1 MPNKNITTVPPPEHS
16 FMEIIE
22 NNSFTYD
29 GYQVV
34 RGEFFSHIH
43 EPSFTFNNNKVYLN
57 MACIRK
63 LPQTE
68 YVQILVHPEEKKL
81 AVRPC
86 REEEKDSFRWC
97 TKNTEKRT
105 PKQITC
111 RVFYAKILS
120 LMGWSSQYRYKLLG
134 KLIHSNGEL
143 LFIFDLK
150 TPEVYPRTIK
160 SENINGSHFPN
171 YPESWKNQFGIS
183 MEEHQRA
190 LQVNI
195 FDGYAIFDIQNISGK
210 FGSVKPEYIKQQEVI
225 EDVTQNE
232 KQTSHFY

>member
-1 MPNKNITTVPPPEHS
+1 MIPDKSTSTVSQPKS
-16 FMEIIE
+16 SSMEVTE
-22 NNSFTYD
+22 DNSFTYE

-34 RGEFFSHIH
+34 RGEFFAHIH

-68 YVQILVHPEEKKL
+68 YVQILVHPEDKKL

-97 TKNTEKRT
+97 TKNAKNRG

-111 RVFYAKILS
+111 RVFYAKILT
-120 LMGWSSQYRYKLLG
+120 LMDWSPQYRYKLLG
-134 KLIHSNGEL
+134 KLIQSNGEL

-150 TPEVYPRTIK
+150 NPEIYPRAIK
-160 SENINGSHFPN
+160 SGAAKRTQLPN

-183 MEEHQRA
+183 MEEHQKS

-195 FDGYAIFDIQNISGK
+195 FDGYAIFDIQNTSFK
-210 FGSVKPEYIKQQEVI
+210 SSSKNPKHTDPQEGTENVS
-225 EDVTQNE
+225 QN
-232 KQTSHFY
+232 

>member
-1 MPNKNITTVPPPEHS
+1 MTPDNHPQTVSPPERNS
-16 FMEIIE
+16 MEIVE
-22 NNSFTYD
+22 DNSFSYE

-34 RGEFFSHIH
+34 RGEFFAHIH
-43 EPSFTFNNNKVYLN
+43 EPSFTFNDNKVYLN

-68 YVQILVHPEEKKL
+68 YVHILVHPEEKRL

-97 TKNTEKRT
+97 TKNAKRRG

-111 RVFYAKILS
+111 RVFYAKIFS
-120 LMGWSSQYRYKLLG
+120 LMGWNPQYRYKLLG
-134 KLIHSNGEL
+134 KLIKSNGEL

-150 TPEVYPRTIK
+150 TPEIYPRTVRSGESK
-160 SENINGSHFPN
+160 GVQLPN

-183 MEEHQRA
+183 MEEHQKT

-195 FDGYAIFDIQNISGK
+195 FDGYAIFDIRSASGK
-210 FGSVKPEYIKQQEVI
+210 SATTQPEYTDSQEKINNVI
-225 EDVTQNE
+225 
-232 KQTSHFY
+232 QT

>member
-1 MPNKNITTVPPPEHS
+1 MKPVNPIQTVSPPDRNS
-16 FMEIIE
+16 MEIVE
-22 NNSFTYD
+22 DNSFSYD

-34 RGEFFSHIH
+34 RGEFFAHIH
-43 EPSFTFNNNKVYLN
+43 EPSFTFNDNKVYLN

-68 YVQILVHPEEKKL
+68 YVQILVHPEEKRL

-86 REEEKDSFRWC
+86 KEEEKDSFRWC
-97 TKNTEKRT
+97 TNNAKKRG

-111 RVFYAKILS
+111 RVFYAKIFS
-120 LMGWSSQYRYKLLG
+120 LMGWNPQYRYKLLG

-150 TPEVYPRTIK
+150 TPEIYPRVAK
-160 SENINGSHFPN
+160 FREAKNSQLPN

-183 MEEHQRA
+183 MKEHQKT

-195 FDGYAIFDIQNISGK
+195 FDGYAIFDIQNTIVK
-210 FGSVKPEYIKQQEVI
+210 SVPRQPEHTDSQEKIK
-225 EDVTQNE
+225 DVA
-232 KQTSHFY
+232 QT

>member
-1 MPNKNITTVPPPEHS
+1 MIPDNHARTVSPPERS
-16 FMEIIE
+16 SMETVE
-22 NNSFTYD
+22 DNSFSYD

-34 RGEFFSHIH
+34 RGEFFAHIH
-43 EPSFTFNNNKVYLN
+43 EPAFTFNDNKVYLN

-97 TKNTEKRT
+97 TKNAKKRG

-111 RVFYAKILS
+111 RVFYAKIFS
-120 LMGWSSQYRYKLLG
+120 LMGWNPQYRYKLLG
-134 KLIHSNGEL
+134 KLIQSNKEL

-150 TPEVYPRTIK
+150 TPEIYPCAAKPGGAK
-160 SENINGSHFPN
+160 SAQLPN

-183 MEEHQRA
+183 MEEHQKT

-195 FDGYAIFDIQNISGK
+195 FDGYAIFDIQSTAGK
-210 FGSVKPEYIKQQEVI
+210 SAPAQPEYTDSQEKI
-225 EDVTQNE
+225 NNVTQ
-232 KQTSHFY
+232 T

>member
-1 MPNKNITTVPPPEHS
+1 MKPGNPIPTVSPPDRNT
-16 FMEIIE
+16 MEIVE
-22 NNSFTYD
+22 DNSFSYD

-34 RGEFFSHIH
+34 RGEFFAHIH
-43 EPSFTFNNNKVYLN
+43 EPSFTFNDNKVYLN

-68 YVQILVHPEEKKL
+68 YVQILVHPEEKRL

-97 TKNTEKRT
+97 TNNAKKRG

-111 RVFYAKILS
+111 RVFYAKIFS
-120 LMGWSSQYRYKLLG
+120 LMGWNPQYRYKLLG

-150 TPEVYPRTIK
+150 TPEIYPRIAK
-160 SENINGSHFPN
+160 SRETKNSQLPN

-183 MEEHQRA
+183 MKEHQKT

-195 FDGYAIFDIQNISGK
+195 FDGYAIFDIRNTTVK
-210 FGSVKPEYIKQQEVI
+210 SVPRQPEHTDLQEKIK
-225 EDVTQNE
+225 DVA
-232 KQTSHFY
+232 QT

>member
-1 MPNKNITTVPPPEHS
+1 MTPDNYILTFTPPEHNS
-16 FMEIIE
+16 MEIVE
-22 NNSFTYD
+22 DNSFSYD

-34 RGEFFSHIH
+34 RGEFFAHIH

-68 YVQILVHPEEKKL
+68 YVQILVHPEEKRL

-86 REEEKDSFRWC
+86 KEEEKDSFRWC
-97 TKNTEKRT
+97 TKNAKKRG

-111 RVFYAKILS
+111 RVFYAKIFS
-120 LMGWSSQYRYKLLG
+120 LMGWNPQYRYKLLG
-134 KLIHSNGEL
+134 KLIQSNGEL

-150 TPEVYPRTIK
+150 TPEIYPRTVKTGDAK
-160 SENINGSHFPN
+160 SSQLPN

-183 MEEHQRA
+183 MEEHQKT

-195 FDGYAIFDIQNISGK
+195 FDGYAIFDIQSTAAESAPTHPK
-210 FGSVKPEYIKQQEVI
+210 YADSQEKTNT
-225 EDVTQNE
+225 VT
-232 KQTSHFY
+232 

>member
-1 MPNKNITTVPPPEHS
+1 MTPDNYIQTFTPPEHNS
-16 FMEIIE
+16 MEIVE
-22 NNSFTYD
+22 DNSFSYD

-34 RGEFFSHIH
+34 RGEFFAHIH

-68 YVQILVHPEEKKL
+68 YVQILVHPEEKRL

-86 REEEKDSFRWC
+86 KEEEKDSFRWC
-97 TKNTEKRT
+97 TKNAKKRG

-111 RVFYAKILS
+111 RVFYAKIFS
-120 LMGWSSQYRYKLLG
+120 LMGWNPQYRYKLLG
-134 KLIHSNGEL
+134 KLIQSNGEL

-150 TPEVYPRTIK
+150 TPEIYPRTVKTGDAK
-160 SENINGSHFPN
+160 SSQLAN

-183 MEEHQRA
+183 MEEHQKT

-195 FDGYAIFDIQNISGK
+195 FDGYAIFDIQSTAAESAPTHPK
-210 FGSVKPEYIKQQEVI
+210 YADSQEKTNN
-225 EDVTQNE
+225 VT
-232 KQTSHFY
+232 

>member
-1 MPNKNITTVPPPEHS
+1 MNPANYAVTASHSEYSNMKITNDDTFH
-16 FMEIIE
+16 
-22 NNSFTYD
+22 YD

-34 RGEFFSHIH
+34 RGEFFAHTH
-43 EPSFTFNNNKVYLN
+43 EPAFTFNDNKVYLN
-57 MACIRK
+57 MACIKR

-68 YVQILVHPEEKKL
+68 YVQILVHPGEKKL

-97 TKNTEKRT
+97 TKNAKKRG

-120 LMGWSSQYRYKLLG
+120 LMGWEPCYRYKLLG
-134 KLIHSNGEL
+134 KLIQSNGEL

-150 TPEVYPRTIK
+150 TPEIYQRITKKDNGVK
-160 SENINGSHFPN
+160 SLHTPN

-183 MEEHQRA
+183 MAEHQKS

-195 FDGYAIFDIQNISGK
+195 FNGYAVFDIRNHSK
-210 FGSVKPEYIKQQEVI
+210 LSKKETATE
-225 EDVTQNE
+225 
-232 KQTSHFY
+232 